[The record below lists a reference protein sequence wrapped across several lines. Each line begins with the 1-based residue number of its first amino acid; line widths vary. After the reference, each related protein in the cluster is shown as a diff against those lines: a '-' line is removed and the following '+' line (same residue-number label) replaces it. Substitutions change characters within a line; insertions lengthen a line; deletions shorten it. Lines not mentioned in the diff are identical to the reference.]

1 MRNVRLSRTLL
12 RNYGDPGS
20 PCYLLLEIAPAKPS
34 ALSPEPRE
42 FSFLGPRCS
51 RNLGSGWLT
60 LCPSLDY
67 GCLTTK
73 STKVC
78 QRRRECLISSR
89 GKLVVTLPWI
99 VESFSS
105 VFGILDTWISISVQ
119 GARHLAMENG
129 LCWLRCKA
137 NICVLYICIGSGNKN
152 YCSK

>member
-99 VESFSS
+99 DRRIVFFGLRHSWHVNLNFSS
-105 VFGILDTWISISVQ
+105 RSSTLGDGEWALLIEVQ
-119 GARHLAMENG
+119 GKY
-129 LCWLRCKA
+129 LCVVHMYR
-137 NICVLYICIGSGNKN
+137 VRQ
-152 YCSK
+152 